1 MLPMLT
7 FSGSFFNLSAFTGSR
22 STRKHH
28 GGLIVRK
35 LKGGGIALR
44 RALNR
49 WNRFGHYS
57 APVSCQMGDIG
68 LLGAPIVSTTVSA
81 ERLVPLIVPKLFS
94 DK

>member
-1 MLPMLT
+1 M
-7 FSGSFFNLSAFTGSR
+7 
-22 STRKHH
+22 
-28 GGLIVRK
+28 RK
-35 LKGGGIALR
+35 LKGGGLALR

-49 WNRFGHYS
+49 WNRFGHYF

-68 LLGAPIVSTTVSA
+68 LLGAPIVSTTGA